1 MSYQLPPLSDE
12 VEFEKLVRDIL
23 RRVYD
28 DPGIERFG
36 RRGQAQYGVDGFSP
50 GNSTITFQCKLK
62 DTRYSTDDRLREILL
77 LEMEKEFKATEQL
90 DHPLTRFIFAST
102 FKNDRILQEKADSL
116 SSTTVLEYWGW
127 DTISERIWDYAEEL
141 IPRYYP
147 WCPIRPIS
155 GFKQITARMVQ
166 TARAANDN

>member
-1 MSYQLPPLSDE
+1 MLSFNGYLLPETSTSRKLSRSSENTAQLLHLSLQPCMSYQLPPLSDE

-62 DTRYSTDDRLREILL
+62 DTRYSTDD
-77 LEMEKEFKATEQL
+77 
-90 DHPLTRFIFAST
+90 
-102 FKNDRILQEKADSL
+102 
-116 SSTTVLEYWGW
+116 
-127 DTISERIWDYAEEL
+127 
-141 IPRYYP
+141 
-147 WCPIRPIS
+147 
-155 GFKQITARMVQ
+155 
-166 TARAANDN
+166 